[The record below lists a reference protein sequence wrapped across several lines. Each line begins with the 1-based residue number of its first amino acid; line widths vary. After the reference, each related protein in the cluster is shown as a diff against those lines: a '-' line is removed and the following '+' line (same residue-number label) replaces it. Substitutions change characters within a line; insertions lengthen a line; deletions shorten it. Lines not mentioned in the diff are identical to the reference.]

1 MKDIIKIVK
10 SLEES
15 GLLIKRISETIKNK
29 AKEQKRG
36 CFDKLDDTVNKYNNA
51 GDSTTNMKPVDVKS
65 NTYIDSSKEINDK
78 NSKFKIVDNVRI
90 SDYKYVFA
98 KGYTPNW
105 SEEIFMIKKV
115 KNAVPWTYVTNDL
128 NGE

>member
-1 MKDIIKIVK
+1 MKDIIKIVR

-29 AKEQKRG
+29 AKEQKGG
-36 CFDKLDDTVNKYNNA
+36 CFDKLDDTVNKYSNA
-51 GDSTTNMKPVDVKS
+51 GYSTTNMKPVYVKS

>member
-10 SLEES
+10 SLEEW

>member
-1 MKDIIKIVK
+1 
-10 SLEES
+10 
-15 GLLIKRISETIKNK
+15 
-29 AKEQKRG
+29 
-36 CFDKLDDTVNKYNNA
+36 
-51 GDSTTNMKPVDVKS
+51 MKPVDVKS

>member
-1 MKDIIKIVK
+1 
-10 SLEES
+10 
-15 GLLIKRISETIKNK
+15 
-29 AKEQKRG
+29 
-36 CFDKLDDTVNKYNNA
+36 
-51 GDSTTNMKPVDVKS
+51 MKPVDVKS
-65 NTYIDSSKEINDK
+65 NTYIDFSKEINDK